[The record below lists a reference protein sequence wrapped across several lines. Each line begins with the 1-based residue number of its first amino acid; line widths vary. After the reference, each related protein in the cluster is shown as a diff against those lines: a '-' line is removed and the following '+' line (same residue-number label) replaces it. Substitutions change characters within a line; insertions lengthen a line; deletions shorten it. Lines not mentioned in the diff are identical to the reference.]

1 MDLLRLCRDGST
13 NRRLTS
19 SPATLV
25 IMVEPPL
32 RADAARNRER
42 IVDAA
47 CDAFAERGFDVPLE
61 EIAARAGVGIATLYR
76 RFPARDDLMVAAA
89 SRKFDQYEHALHTA
103 EQAPD
108 GWTGFAG
115 YVQEVCRMQAS
126 DGGLADVLTMSFP
139 GAREFEAR
147 RVTLYHGFVGLVER
161 AKAEG
166 SLRED
171 YVPEDLPLMLMANAG
186 VLRGTAQA
194 APNAWRRLVGYLLQA
209 FRTGGDAEPLPA
221 APTPRQTVRAM
232 LRISGCQGRSQPP
245 QR

>member
-1 MDLLRLCRDGST
+1 M
-13 NRRLTS
+13 
-19 SPATLV
+19 
-25 IMVEPPL
+25 IMVDPPL

-47 CDAFAERGFDVPLE
+47 CDAFAERGLDVPLE

-76 RFPARDDLMVAAA
+76 RFPARDDLMAAA
-89 SRKFDQYEHALHTA
+89 AARKFEQYEQALHEA
-103 EQAPD
+103 RQAPD

-115 YVQEVCRMQAS
+115 YVQRVCQMQAA
-126 DGGLADVLTMSFP
+126 DGGLADVLTMTFP
-139 GAREFEAR
+139 GAREFETR
-147 RVTLYHGFVGLVER
+147 RAALYEGFVALVDR

-166 SLRED
+166 SLRAD
-171 YVPEDLPLMLMANAG
+171 YVPEDLPLLLMANAG

-194 APNAWRRLVGYLLQA
+194 APKAWQRLVGYLLQA
-209 FRTGGDAEPLPA
+209 FRAGGGPEPLPPPA
-221 APTPRQTVRAM
+221 TPRQTYRAM